1 MKKIIFIV
9 LGVMFIAVHACTSP
23 EEKAKQEQV
32 EKEVNQAKDDLKK
45 LEEASNQEPAK

>member
-1 MKKIIFIV
+1 MKKLVFIS
-9 LGVMFIAVHACTSP
+9 LGLLFIAMHACTSA
-23 EEKAKQEQV
+23 EEKANQEKI